1 MAFFWGWWGWWCR
14 EDEDA
19 PTSPATPMMGPLID
33 EESGPLRP
41 LLDCP
46 STSASSLLPEE
57 DAPEEGAASSCTF
70 CLSLLPF
77 PIKAVA
83 FPVAGLALAVVA
95 PSLLSRFESEPL
107 PADAADEDAD
117 VSFWEDEQADDDD
130 EDDVVAFP
138 APHPVDPAEPP
149 ELPVLVAE
157 ALVTTCACDDDD
169 DPALLALPPP
179 FSIPP
184 PDSEDE
190 DDDEEE
196 EEECWWWSC

>member
-1 MAFFWGWWGWWCR
+1 
-14 EDEDA
+14 
-19 PTSPATPMMGPLID
+19 MMGPLID

-77 PIKAVA
+77 PIKAVE

-117 VSFWEDEQADDDD
+117 VSFWEDEQADD